1 MSLARHPCQYYFSE
15 YELFCFDFCV
25 TVGNFD
31 SVCIT
36 DTFVEGGFITLG
48 VYGLTRQR
56 IYEILLALTR
66 RHIIHYIPRKKTPY
80 IIYTRERQE
89 KNRLA
94 LTREIYEDR
103 KKSYT
108 TRIKAMIEYA
118 TADDKCRSRM
128 LLRYFGEK
136 NEHNCGQCDVC
147 LNNHHSGIKQG
158 EFQELEQQIKQLL
171 QAGAMPASELLNQLN
186 SNREKAEKVL
196 SYLLSE
202 EIIQLKDG
210 ILSV

>member
-1 MSLARHPCQYYFSE
+1 
-15 YELFCFDFCV
+15 
-25 TVGNFD
+25 
-31 SVCIT
+31 
-36 DTFVEGGFITLG
+36 
-48 VYGLTRQR
+48 
-56 IYEILLALTR
+56 
-66 RHIIHYIPRKKTPY
+66 
-80 IIYTRERQE
+80 
-89 KNRLA
+89 
-94 LTREIYEDR
+94 
-103 KKSYT
+103 
-108 TRIKAMIEYA
+108 MIEYA

-147 LNNHHSGIKQG
+147 LNKHHSGIQQG